1 MKSDV
6 GGRCDIFNVGVIDC
20 VCGCVGVVLAVN
32 VEAVEGRNRSNDC
45 ALNRSRC
52 FTSFYFICLLLP

>member
-1 MKSDV
+1 M
-6 GGRCDIFNVGVIDC
+6 GVRVT
-20 VCGCVGVVLAVN
+20 VCGCVGAALAVN

>member
-1 MKSDV
+1 M
-6 GGRCDIFNVGVIDC
+6 GEYDIFNVGVR
-20 VCGCVGVVLAVN
+20 VTVYGCVGAALAVN

-52 FTSFYFICLLLP
+52 FTSFYFICSLLP